1 MNSENKDIATSNF
14 QIDKGEIFL
23 IFRYLFKLI
32 NRFGLESVKKG
43 KNFQYSPELKQE
55 IIDKLLLEVCPQE
68 SVSLDYV
75 LPNRGMLP
83 NWLVKYKKNGSTII
97 EKIRGRPSKMG
108 CKPKKNWKQMTK
120 LESFKKRM
128 NAFVLK

>member
-1 MNSENKDIATSNF
+1 MNSENKDIATGNF

-55 IIDKLLLEVCPQE
+55 MIDKLLLEGCPQE

-97 EKIRGRPSKMG
+97 EKTEGER
-108 CKPKKNWKQMTK
+108 
-120 LESFKKRM
+120 
-128 NAFVLK
+128 LKWDASQRKTGNK

>member
-1 MNSENKDIATSNF
+1 M
-14 QIDKGEIFL
+14 
-23 IFRYLFKLI
+23 
-32 NRFGLESVKKG
+32 
-43 KNFQYSPELKQE
+43 
-55 IIDKLLLEVCPQE
+55 IDKLLLEVCPQE